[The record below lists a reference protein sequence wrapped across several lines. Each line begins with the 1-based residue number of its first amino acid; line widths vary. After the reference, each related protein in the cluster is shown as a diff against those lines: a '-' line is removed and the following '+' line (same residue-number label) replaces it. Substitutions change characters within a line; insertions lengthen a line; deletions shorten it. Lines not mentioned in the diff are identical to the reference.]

1 MSSPCYFVARGL
13 PDDDIMFP
21 DFPGTRGIAKQYFYS
36 SKFLLSMVI
45 ELEQQYRP
53 RQEGIGIEVRA
64 GRMWIGQYV
73 QSAIELICI
82 DYYILT
88 A

>member
-1 MSSPCYFVARGL
+1 
-13 PDDDIMFP
+13 
-21 DFPGTRGIAKQYFYS
+21 
-36 SKFLLSMVI
+36 MVI
-45 ELEQQYRP
+45 ELEQQHRP
-53 RQEGIGIEVRA
+53 RHEGIGIEVRA
-64 GRMWIGQYV
+64 GRTWIGQYV